1 MQEDKK
7 FSGREILYRGQGYDD
22 KWLFGTFVPDML
34 EVFFNKDIDGFIKPF
49 SLKKEELREVRV
61 KRETI
66 GLFSGFKDKNGT
78 RIFENDI
85 VKIYSASK
93 TFYAIAVVRF
103 GSFTS
108 PYETEKNCV
117 GNCVGFYLEWISTRS
132 GTSFRGDNIRFWF
145 CERTTEVIGNI
156 FDNPDLLKG
165 GAENG

>member
-7 FSGREILYRGQGYDD
+7 FTGREILYRGQDYDN
-22 KWLFGTFVPDML
+22 KWFYGTFVPDML
-34 EVFFNKDIDGFIKPF
+34 EVFFNRDIDGFIKPF
-49 SLKKEELREVRV
+49 SLKKEEMGEVRV
-61 KRETI
+61 RRETI

-85 VKIYSASK
+85 VKIYSGSK

-108 PYETEKNCV
+108 SYETEK
-117 GNCVGFYLEWISTRS
+117 NCVGFYLEWISTRS
-132 GTSFRGDNIRFWF
+132 GTSSRGDNLRFWF

-165 GAENG
+165 GAVDG